1 MAITADISLM
11 RSDVSRAG
19 GAMRDNEAERGRG
32 ERACSECACVCGNR
46 GYDGVVVGV
55 RERYSSRHQE
65 EIALLPP
72 ALRW

>member
-11 RSDVSRAG
+11 RSDVCGAG
-19 GAMRDNEAERGRG
+19 GAMRDYKAGEGRGEGAREGGTVGVGVGRRGRG
-32 ERACSECACVCGNR
+32 GR
-46 GYDGVVVGV
+46 
-55 RERYSSRHQE
+55 RERYGVRHQE